1 MSAMTLAQ
9 EIEAI
14 RLRTNVLPA
23 LHEEL
28 QRAGELHDPLCNA
41 HEGIG
46 ALWEEVH
53 ELEAEVFHK
62 EAARSYDR
70 IRTEALHVA
79 VVALRIAAMSA
90 SWGAQGKAVQP

>member
-1 MSAMTLAQ
+1 MTLAQ

-23 LHEEL
+23 LQEEL
-28 QRAGELHDPLCNA
+28 RRASELHAPLCNA

-53 ELEAEVFHK
+53 ELEAEVFRK
-62 EAARSYDR
+62 EAERSCEG
-70 IRTEALHVA
+70 ICTEALHVA

-90 SWGAQGKAVQP
+90 SWGTQGRKVQL